1 SSDPV
6 GHTSADASH
15 LRRAGNAD
23 AVCEQCANRR
33 FLFLAHTG
41 PADGFT
47 ALRALDARPG
57 DPGVDPLDDR
67 GPLQLR
73 ELTGHLK
80 HRPPHRCTGVDA
92 LLIEIEVDAR
102 RMDL

>member
-1 SSDPV
+1 MPAPRWAELRGSNDPV

-33 FLFLAHTG
+33 FLFVAHTG

-47 ALRALDARPG
+47 ALRAFDARPG
-57 DPGVDPLDDR
+57 NPGVDPLCEYAQQLEER
-67 GPLQLR
+67 APAGCASVEPLLVQ
-73 ELTGHLK
+73 
-80 HRPPHRCTGVDA
+80 
-92 LLIEIEVDAR
+92 IE
-102 RMDL
+102 